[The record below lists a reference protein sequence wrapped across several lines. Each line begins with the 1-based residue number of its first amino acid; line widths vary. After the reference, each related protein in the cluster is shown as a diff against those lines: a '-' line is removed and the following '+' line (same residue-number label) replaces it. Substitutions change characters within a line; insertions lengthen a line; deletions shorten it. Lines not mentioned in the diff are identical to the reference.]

1 MSEPVSLVMGANGF
15 LGSHVARQLV
25 AANQPTKAFIRRT
38 ADTRSI
44 DDLALPKFYGDV
56 MDKDSLRAA
65 LLCLLYT
72 SPSPRDA
79 HESRMPSSA

>member
-44 DDLALPKFYGDV
+44 DDLELPKF
-56 MDKDSLRAA
+56 
-65 LLCLLYT
+65 
-72 SPSPRDA
+72 
-79 HESRMPSSA
+79 

>member
-25 AANQPTKAFIRRT
+25 AANQPIKAFIRST

-44 DDLALPKFYGDV
+44 DDLALP
-56 MDKDSLRAA
+56 
-65 LLCLLYT
+65 
-72 SPSPRDA
+72 
-79 HESRMPSSA
+79 MPSVFI